1 MIKAVNISKSYGD
14 LKVLESV
21 SFEAEGAWAVTGES
35 GRGKTSL
42 LYILSLLDSADSGE
56 VWIKGVD
63 ILKLKE
69 KDAARFR
76 ADNFGFVFQ
85 HHFLLS
91 DLDAKE
97 NALLPL
103 RVCGKLDKSSE
114 NYVEELFEY
123 FGIQDR
129 MKHFPDEM
137 SGGEKQ
143 RAAVVRAL
151 AAKAEII
158 FADEPTGSLDKD
170 NAEKLQELFL
180 NMTKERGTTL
190 ILSTHNIDFA
200 EKCGVTKSVDE
211 LERNNGL

>member
-14 LKVLESV
+14 LKVLENINFNASG
-21 SFEAEGAWAVTGES
+21 SWAVTGES

-56 VWIKGVD
+56 VWIDGVD

-69 KDAARFR
+69 KDAAAYR
-76 ADNFGFVFQ
+76 AENFGFVFQ

-103 RVCGKLDKSSE
+103 RVRGILDKAGE

-123 FGIQDR
+123 FGLKDR
-129 MKHFPDEM
+129 IKHFPDEM
-137 SGGEKQ
+137 SGGERQ
-143 RAAVVRAL
+143 RTAVIRAL
-151 AAKAEII
+151 SAKARII

-170 NAEKLQELFL
+170 NADKLQELFL
-180 NMTKERGTTL
+180 NMTKTNNTTL
-190 ILSTHNIDFA
+190 ILSTHNLDFA
-200 EKCGVTKSVDE
+200 DKCDVSKNVDE
-211 LERNNGL
+211 LETNDGL